1 MTPIR
6 ERQHACFHVQ
16 SSPKNCE
23 TFILI
28 QKSRHF
34 AKSKIISVTFLFTKS
49 QKLYVTQFLIHFF
62 KLEFIY
68 IQKAWHFV
76 LRDVFIYKKPDTSQ
90 KSRQFALRFF
100 YTKSLTLCFTQFFM
114 KVLKL
119 TEGGRFYTQ
128 KIMQFA
134 LHYIHILYD
143 IVYYDT

>member
-1 MTPIR
+1 M
-6 ERQHACFHVQ
+6 
-16 SSPKNCE
+16 N
-23 TFILI
+23 
-28 QKSRHF
+28 
-34 AKSKIISVTFLFTKS
+34 FL
-49 QKLYVTQFLIHFF
+49 KLA
-62 KLEFIY
+62 FIY

-128 KIMQFA
+128 KIMHFT
-134 LHYIHILYD
+134 LHLYIQITMYFPFDLYIHNYSYRMFWYLTINLCTIRAIITINKIELFIENWSNSYD
-143 IVYYDT
+143 K